1 MTIGDH
7 LVGWATRALRT
18 TNLFLPFVGAFGH
31 IYFCLWLPGCDCE
44 GGGEDEGCVGER
56 AAGWLPHLC
65 WRQVSQHRFEDFDQ
79 DGNNGDGDEILAFKS
94 KPSGWN

>member
-1 MTIGDH
+1 MKGGFVRLFVSFSTI
-7 LVGWATRALRT
+7 
-18 TNLFLPFVGAFGH
+18 FEAFGH
-31 IYFCLWLPGCDCE
+31 IYFWLWLPGCDCE

-79 DGNNGDGDEILAFKS
+79 DGNNGDGDQILAFKS